1 MTDNITLP
9 GTGVVTAADGGTG
22 VYYQRVKIA
31 NGAAGATDLIGGDA
45 ANGLDVDV
53 TRLPALPAGANTIG
67 SVKVADSGKTLLII
81 KAAIAASQTGAAI
94 LTPTSG
100 KKWVLKRMY
109 LSAITAGSVWFFDNT
124 DTATTAIG
132 PTFQVAVA
140 SQVDIGWDTDTPRR
154 SAAVNNVLKYSS
166 GTVVTGSVTFEYWE
180 E

>member
-22 VYYQRVKIA
+22 IYYQRVKLC

-53 TRLPALPAGANTIG
+53 TRMASLPAGTNTIG
-67 SVKVADSGKTLLII
+67 SFKVADSGKTMLIV
-81 KAAIAASQTGAAI
+81 KSAIAASQTATTI
-94 LTPTSG
+94 LTPTAG
-100 KKWVLKRMY
+100 KKFVLKRMY
-109 LSAITAGSVWFFDNT
+109 LAGLTAGSVWFFDNT
-124 DTATTAIG
+124 DTSATSIG
-132 PTFQVAVA
+132 PTFQLGVA
-140 SQVDIGWDTDTPRR
+140 SLIDLNWDTDTPRR
-154 SAAVNNVLKYSS
+154 SAAANNVLKYSS